1 MAAGFRFTRILLAL
15 VFVLFS
21 IFPSRAQSSIPA
33 RATGSIAGTVA
44 DPTGAVIPG
53 AAVTAIRAGAPA
65 ATATSDGQGNFSIT
79 GLQPGVYVLEV
90 RASGFRPARHE
101 HVTVVAGRVQRLAV
115 TLSIEVQ
122 QQQVMVN
129 GNQLDS
135 SPDKNAG
142 AIVMK
147 GSDLDTL
154 SDDPTEMQSELQA
167 IAGSDPDAGTQFY
180 VDGFSSGHLPPKS
193 AIREIRINRN
203 PFSAQF
209 DQIGWGRIEIFT
221 KPGADKWHGDFWTQ
235 GNDSSFNTSNPFVTV
250 QPPYH
255 SLDLEGDLSGPVT
268 KHSSV
273 FTDLWRQGS
282 SDDSIVNAFVL
293 NASLDQIPFSDTYPN
308 NSSYTDFST
317 RYDLQAGKIQTLTLS
332 YHLVQQDQTNAG
344 VGQFALASQAY
355 DSHAAEQVLQFSD
368 SQTYG
373 AKLLNET
380 RFQYIRD
387 RNRQTPQSSAPTIV
401 VQGGF
406 TGGGNNTGVNNDN
419 QDHYE
424 LQNYVQT
431 SRGKHTI
438 DFGARL
444 RDVRDANVSTANF
457 NGQYT
462 FATLTAY
469 QITQQG
475 IAQGWTP
482 AQIFAAGGGP
492 SLFSQTT
499 GAPSIVVSVFD
510 AGLYLEDNYKARPN
524 VTLSYGLRFESQ
536 NRIPDHADYA
546 PRFGA
551 SWAIP
556 GGKNKPPRAVLRT
569 GFGLFYQ
576 RFPSGNV
583 LEAAR
588 QNGVLEQVL
597 VVNDPQFYPALCT
610 SDPAACSGASAVSP
624 TIFRVSPT
632 LHAPYIMFSSIGGDK
647 PLGKVGTLSVN
658 YQLSRG
664 DHLYLTR
671 NINAPLPGTYNPDDP
686 TSGVRPLGTDQNI
699 YEYESEGDSV
709 RHRLVINA
717 NVHTKNAGF
726 FGYYMLSKSEADT
739 EGIGSFPSNG
749 YDLHQDWGRSSN
761 DIRNRVFM
769 GGYWNFWRGFYAN
782 PFMIYSSSAPF
793 NIVVGQDL
801 NGDTQFN
808 DRPSFATD
816 LSRPSVVHTQWGVF
830 DTDPIPGQKTVPI
843 NYGKG
848 PGTFLLNMHVGKNF
862 NFGPPLPQPPLP
874 AGAKKPAAATAK
886 KKQPVDRKYTL
897 ALGLESE
904 NVINHVN
911 LAPPVGVLGSPLFGQ
926 STSLASTF
934 GSGSANRTVNADL
947 SFRF

>member
-1 MAAGFRFTRILLAL
+1 MSAGCRFTRVLLILAL
-15 VFVLFS
+15 VLFPVFS
-21 IFPSRAQSSIPA
+21 LHSQSAVTSS
-33 RATGSIAGTVA
+33 ATGSIAGTVA
-44 DPTGAVIPG
+44 DPSGAVIPG
-53 AAVTAIRAGAPA
+53 AAVTATRAGAPP
-65 ATATSDGQGNFSIT
+65 ATATSDGQGNFSLT
-79 GLQPGVYVLEV
+79 GLPPGVYVLEV

-101 HVTVVAGRVQRLAV
+101 HVTVVAGRLQRLTV

-122 QQQVMVN
+122 QQQVTVN
-129 GNQLDS
+129 SNQLDS
-135 SPDKNAG
+135 SPDKNG
-142 AIVMK
+142 DAIVLK

-180 VDGFSSGHLPPKS
+180 VNGFTSGHLPPKS
-193 AIREIRINRN
+193 AIREIRINQN
-203 PFSAQF
+203 PFSAQY

-221 KPGADKWHGDFWTQ
+221 KPGADTWHGDFWTQ

-255 SLDLEGDLSGPVT
+255 SLDLEGDVNGPVT

-293 NASLDQIPFSDTYPN
+293 NSSLDQIPFTGTYPN
-308 NSSYTDFST
+308 NSSYTQLST
-317 RYDLQAGKIQTLTLS
+317 RYDLQAGKIHTLTVTYNL
-332 YHLVQQDQTNAG
+332 LLQDQTNAG

-355 DSHAAEQVLQFSD
+355 DSHDTEQVLQFSD

-380 RFQYIRD
+380 RFQYVRD
-387 RNRQTPQSSAPTIV
+387 RNRQTPQTGGPTVV

-406 TGGGNNTGVNNDN
+406 TGGGNNIGVNNDN

-424 LQNYVQT
+424 LQDYVQT
-431 SRGKHTI
+431 TRGKHTI

-444 RDVRDANVSTANF
+444 RDLRDANDSTANF

-462 FATLTAY
+462 FASLTAY
-469 QITQQG
+469 QITEQG
-475 IAQGWTP
+475 IQNGWTP

-499 GAPSIVVSVFD
+499 GQPSIAVSVFD
-510 AGLYLEDNYKARPN
+510 AGLYAEDNYKARPN

-536 NRIPDHADYA
+536 TQIPDHADFA
-546 PRFGA
+546 PRLGA

-556 GGKNKPPRAVLRT
+556 GGKNKPPRAVLRA

-576 RFPSGNV
+576 RFPSTNV

-588 QNGVLEQVL
+588 QNGVLEQTL
-597 VVNDPQFYPALCT
+597 VVNDPQFYPAVCS
-610 SDPAACSGASAVSP
+610 SDPGACSGATALSP
-624 TIFRVSPT
+624 TIFRISPT
-632 LHAPYIMFSSIGGDK
+632 LHAPYIMMASIGGDK
-647 PLGKVGTLSVN
+647 PLGKIGTMSVN

-709 RHRLVINA
+709 RHRLVVSVSA
-717 NVHTKNAGF
+717 HTKN
-726 FGYYMLSKSEADT
+726 FGVFGDYLLSKAEADT
-739 EGIGSFPSNG
+739 GGIGSFPSNG
-749 YDLHQDWGRSSN
+749 YDLHEDWGRSSN
-761 DIRNRVFM
+761 DIRNRAFF
-769 GGYWNFWRGFYAN
+769 GGYWDFWRGFFAN

-816 LSRPSVVHTQWGVF
+816 FSRPSVVHTQWGVF
-830 DTDPIPGQKTVPI
+830 DTQPIPGQTIIPI

-848 PGTFLLNMHVGKNF
+848 PGTFLLNMHMGRNF
-862 NFGPPLPQPPLP
+862 HFGPPLPQPPVP
-874 AGAKKPAAATAK
+874 AGAQKPAAPSAK
-886 KKQPVDRKYTL
+886 KKEPVDRRYTL
-897 ALGLESE
+897 GLGFESQ

-926 STSLASTF
+926 STALASTF
-934 GSGSANRTVNADL
+934 GSGSANRTVNVDL
-947 SFRF
+947 FFRF